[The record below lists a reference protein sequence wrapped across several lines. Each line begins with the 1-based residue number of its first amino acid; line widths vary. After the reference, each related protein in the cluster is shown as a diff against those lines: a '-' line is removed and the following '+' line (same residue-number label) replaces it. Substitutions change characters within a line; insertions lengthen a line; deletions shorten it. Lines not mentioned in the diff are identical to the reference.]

1 MSDGD
6 QTRRGETRRSRRVE
20 QQKAYSGVAEAALG
34 DGLEQGGLAHVG
46 ETNDT
51 SLQVV
56 ARAAQKDLLLNGT
69 FLGRHLGG
77 SASFRVRASG
87 DVDVDESATR
97 HSGRSG

>member
-6 QTRRGETRRSRRVE
+6 ETRRSRRVE

-34 DGLEQGGLAHVG
+34 DGLEQSGLAHVG
-46 ETNDT
+46 KTDDT

-56 ARAAQKDLLLNGT
+56 ARAAQQELFLNGT

-77 SASFRVRASG
+77 CASFRVGASG
-87 DVDVDESATR
+87 DV
-97 HSGRSG
+97 